1 MDESRSR
8 PRGAEG
14 LPESARRMIG
24 RIQRVEITERCVH
37 RRLAARASHPRPR
50 RAALYAG
57 VAYLRTALCLIFP
70 WFLVSGYLAAFAWT
84 ARNAV
89 PIIWRFTFYISAA
102 RDRPAAPGF

>member
-1 MDESRSR
+1 MKSPSAASVDAWG
-8 PRGAEG
+8 RGQA
-14 LPESARRMIG
+14 
-24 RIQRVEITERCVH
+24 IQG
-37 RRLAARASHPRPR
+37 

-57 VAYLRTALCLIFP
+57 VAYLRTARCLIFP

-89 PIIWRFTFYISAA
+89 PIIRRFTFYISAA